1 MEEHLEEHLN
11 PDGHNHLF
19 QSGVN
24 MALILET
31 NPNSD
36 VYKTIIERRDL
47 FDLKGVPDQHPHL
60 TLHMINFNLKHT
72 LINKVF
78 LKKIK
83 GFTKKCY
90 IEILRGYKLIK
101 EDFELLGKE
110 TDPTFVMKYKL
121 NYPDRI
127 TKFRLCLYDEIAR
140 LLDLKDHKD
149 FKKGLVRKINN
160 KKINNKKMFVYST
173 PDGIPVYGIQDIYH
187 GRNNWLPHIS
197 LFKLKEKLLSTEKE
211 IGYSLFNVSDYSK
224 IDQKDKKIL
233 SKVTPFRGVPHL
245 SFEDLILKENH
256 FGKIKVSMI
265 GSIKDI
271 EYTGAKKKRGKS
283 RSRKKRRRG
292 KSRSRKKSRRG
303 KSRSRKKSR
312 RKI

>member
-1 MEEHLEEHLN
+1 MGEHLEAHLN

-31 NPNSD
+31 NPNSNL
-36 VYKTIIERRDL
+36 YKTIIERRDL

-60 TLHMINFNLKHT
+60 TLHMINFNLKHK
-72 LINKVF
+72 LIKESF

-83 GFTKKCY
+83 AFTKKCY
-90 IEILRGYKLIK
+90 IEILRGYKLVK
-101 EDFELLGKE
+101 GDFELLGKE
-110 TDPTFVMKYKL
+110 TDPTFVMTYKL

-160 KKINNKKMFVYST
+160 KKMFIYST

-245 SFEDLILKENH
+245 SFEDVIIKENH

-265 GSIKDI
+265 GSITDI
-271 EYTGAKKKRGKS
+271 EYTGAKKKRRKSRSGSRKKSRKKRIRSRKS
-283 RSRKKRRRG
+283 RSRKTKTKRR
-292 KSRSRKKSRRG
+292 
-303 KSRSRKKSR
+303 
-312 RKI
+312 

>member
-1 MEEHLEEHLN
+1 MDEHLEEHLN

-83 GFTKKCY
+83 EFTKKCY
-90 IEILRGYKLIK
+90 IEILRGYKLK
-101 EDFELLGKE
+101 KDDFSLLGKE
-110 TDPTFVMKYKL
+110 TDPTFVMTYKL

-149 FKKGLVRKINN
+149 FKNGLVRKIN
-160 KKINNKKMFVYST
+160 KKKMFIYST

-197 LFKLKEKLLSTEKE
+197 LFKLKEKLLSTAKE

-224 IDQKDKKIL
+224 IDKKDKQIL
-233 SKVTPFRGVPHL
+233 SKVTPFRGVPQL

-265 GSIKDI
+265 GSITDI
-271 EYTGAKKKRGKS
+271 EYTGAKKKS
-283 RSRKKRRRG
+283 RRKKLTKKKTKRKKKITKRRKKRRT
-292 KSRSRKKSRRG
+292 KKSR
-303 KSRSRKKSR
+303 K
-312 RKI
+312 

>member
-1 MEEHLEEHLN
+1 MEEHLN

-60 TLHMINFNLKHT
+60 TLHMINFNLKHK

-83 GFTKKCY
+83 EFTKKCY
-90 IEILRGYKLIK
+90 IEILRGYKLK
-101 EDFELLGKE
+101 KSDFSLLGKE
-110 TDPTFVMKYKL
+110 NDPTFVMTYKL

-149 FKKGLVRKINN
+149 FKNGLVRKIN
-160 KKINNKKMFVYST
+160 KKKMFIYST

-197 LFKLKEKLLSTEKE
+197 LFKLKEKLLSTAKE

-224 IDQKDKKIL
+224 IDKKDKQIL
-233 SKVTPFRGVPHL
+233 SKVTPFRGVPQL

-283 RSRKKRRRG
+283 RSRKK
-292 KSRSRKKSRRG
+292 SRRG
-303 KSRSRKKSR
+303 KSRSRKKTR
-312 RKI
+312 RTKKRKTK

>member
-1 MEEHLEEHLN
+1 MEEHFN
-11 PDGHNHLF
+11 SDDHNHLF
-19 QSGVN
+19 KSGVN

-60 TLHMINFNLKHT
+60 TLHMINFNLKHK

-83 GFTKKCY
+83 EFTKKCY
-90 IEILRGYKLIK
+90 IEILRGYKLK
-101 EDFELLGKE
+101 KDDFSLLGKE
-110 TDPTFVMKYKL
+110 TDPTFVMTYKL

-149 FKKGLVRKINN
+149 FKNGLVRKIN
-160 KKINNKKMFVYST
+160 KKKMFIYST

-197 LFKLKEKLLSTEKE
+197 LFKLKEKLLSTAKE

-224 IDQKDKKIL
+224 IDKKDKQIL
-233 SKVTPFRGVPHL
+233 SKVTPFRGVPQL

-265 GSIKDI
+265 GSITDI
-271 EYTGAKKKRGKS
+271 EYTGAKKK
-283 RSRKKRRRG
+283 SRKKRTKKKTKR
-292 KSRSRKKSRRG
+292 RKKIT
-303 KSRSRKKSR
+303 KHRKKITKH
-312 RKI
+312 RKKITKHRKKKKY